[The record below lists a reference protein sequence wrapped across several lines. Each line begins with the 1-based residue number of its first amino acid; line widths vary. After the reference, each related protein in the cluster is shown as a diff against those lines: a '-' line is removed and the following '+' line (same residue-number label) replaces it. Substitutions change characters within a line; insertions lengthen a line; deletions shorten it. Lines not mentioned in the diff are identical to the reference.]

1 MTLFTDQYIQL
12 DDLLD
17 KMAEELELGET
28 RWKRMESSYNEVS
41 NWLKNDDG
49 YFQKTEFEIYPQGS
63 VKIGTAIK
71 PFKGEEFDLD
81 VVIHLKDFDQALLP
95 LIVFTRLKRR
105 LAEHGYYKEILEL
118 KNRCVRL
125 NFKNDY
131 HMDVLPGCQISE
143 FNRNQIR
150 IPDRALDMWVF
161 SNPRDFAKW
170 FLGQANSAR
179 EILLEKAYAELRQE
193 QITRATFMNKPLQ
206 RAVQLVKWY
215 RDRYFD
221 GREYAT
227 SSIVLTTLFGLN
239 YTGEGSIFE
248 TIENTLE
255 RIYAHVISNPN
266 TRIEV
271 RNPVDT
277 NEDFTDKWK
286 QEPQYYQAFK
296 EFAVH
301 LYGEWQKLKKGPGVI
316 EESRIIKG
324 LFGDDLHN
332 RGIKRQA
339 GLIND
344 MRGSQSLG
352 TSNSTGSLS
361 SIIMPAVTPTKGNTF
376 FGK

>member
-1 MTLFTDQYIQL
+1 MTLFTDQHVQI

-41 NWLKNDDG
+41 DWLKGDDG
-49 YFQKTEFEIYPQGS
+49 YFQQTEFEIYPQGS

-71 PFKGEEFDLD
+71 PWKGDEFDLD
-81 VVIHLKDFDQALLP
+81 VVVHLKDFDPALLP

-105 LAEHGYYKEILEL
+105 LAEHGYYKTILES
-118 KNRCVRL
+118 KNRCIRL

-161 SNPRDFAKW
+161 SNPRGFAKW
-170 FLGQANSAR
+170 FLDQTNLAR
-179 EILLEKAYAELRQE
+179 ETLLEKAYAELRQE

-206 RAVQLVKWY
+206 RAVQLMKWY

-221 GREYAT
+221 GRDYAT

-239 YTGEGSIFE
+239 YSGEGSIFE

-255 RIYAHVISNPN
+255 KIHAHVVQNPF

-286 QEPQYYQAFK
+286 QEPEYYQAFK
-296 EFAVH
+296 GFAVH
-301 LYGEWQKLKKGPGVI
+301 VYGEWQKLKTGQGMVG
-316 EESRIIKG
+316 ESKILKG
-324 LFGDDLHN
+324 LFGDDLYG

-339 GLIND
+339 GLVND
-344 MRGSQSLG
+344 MRGSQLLG
-352 TSNSTGSLS
+352 TSNSTGNLS
-361 SIIMPAVTPTKGNTF
+361 SIILPAVTPTKRNTF